1 MNDALD
7 SIIEL
12 NTAIANDDLERTKVL
27 VDNINQNIDNLHERF
42 GVQNNICGTMG
53 VYETFNSFPNDSTLY
68 AIENLK
74 DVDSLILIELKD
86 IIHFNKIM
94 ENNDREEASRLPNE
108 PLTQNEYSAIQ
119 IRNITR
125 LINFTQQYELFEE
138 LRKKVSN

>member
-42 GVQNNICGTMG
+42 GVENNICGVMG
-53 VYETFNSFPNDSTLY
+53 VYETFNNFLNDSTLY

-74 DVDSLILIELKD
+74 DADSLILIELKD
-86 IIHFNKIM
+86 IIRFNKIM
-94 ENNDREEASRLPNE
+94 ENNDQEEANKLLNE
-108 PLTQNEYSAIQ
+108 LLTRDGYSAIQ

-125 LINFTQQYELFEE
+125 LINFTQQYELFEK
-138 LRKKVSN
+138 LREKVSS